1 MTTATRTLRDFF
13 ALADDD
19 QVAQRVSAL
28 ASSPAVAPLAGKV
41 SAAAGP
47 ACWQQALS
55 DVACAIPGL
64 LQVDVSSVLVEAW
77 KQDGEL
83 GRFTDPHQYA
93 PDETILVELTTHVV
107 SSQHKPY
114 LDLFVKDRVC
124 GRLDFRV
131 EIALRLEG
139 VVLTIKDGKIWQATT
154 GSCTASGRIACAGQ
168 KLSARESA
176 PMQLQRPLVFDR
188 PIPIAHHRAGWEETP
203 LRS

>member
-47 ACWQQALS
+47 AGWQQALR
-55 DVACAIPGL
+55 DVACEIPDL
-64 LQVDVSSVLVEAW
+64 LQVDVSRVLAEAW
-77 KQDGEL
+77 KQDREL
-83 GRFTDPHQYA
+83 GRFTDPRQYA
-93 PDETILVELTTHVV
+93 PHETILVELTTHVV

-114 LDLFVKDRVC
+114 LDLFVKDQVR
-124 GRLDFRV
+124 GRLDFTV

-139 VVLTIKDGKIWQATT
+139 VVLTIKDGKIWRATT
-154 GSCTASGRIACAGQ
+154 GSCTASGRVACAEQ
-168 KLSARESA
+168 TLSARESA
-176 PMQLQRPLVFDR
+176 PVQLQRPLVFDR
-188 PIPIAHHRAGWEETP
+188 PIPIVHPRAGWEETP

>member
-47 ACWQQALS
+47 AGWQQALS
-55 DVACAIPGL
+55 DVACAIPDL
-64 LQVDVSSVLVEAW
+64 LQVDVSSVLAEAW
-77 KQDGEL
+77 KQGREL

-93 PDETILVELTTHVV
+93 PDETTLVELTTHVV
-107 SSQHKPY
+107 SSQHSPY
-114 LDLFVKDRVC
+114 LDLFVKDRLC
-124 GRLDFRV
+124 GRLDFTV
-131 EIALRLEG
+131 EISLRLEG

-154 GSCTASGRIACAGQ
+154 GSCTASGRIECAGQ
-168 KLSARESA
+168 TLSARESA